1 MVKIGTEEEPSVMIY
16 PLLSAIKQDCTP
28 ADLNEALNKAEQ
40 QLNQVI
46 VAPFN
51 FINSL

>member
-16 PLLSAIKQDCTP
+16 PLLSAVKQDCTS

-40 QLNQVI
+40 QLHQVLI
-46 VAPFN
+46 VPVN
-51 FINSL
+51 KIISD